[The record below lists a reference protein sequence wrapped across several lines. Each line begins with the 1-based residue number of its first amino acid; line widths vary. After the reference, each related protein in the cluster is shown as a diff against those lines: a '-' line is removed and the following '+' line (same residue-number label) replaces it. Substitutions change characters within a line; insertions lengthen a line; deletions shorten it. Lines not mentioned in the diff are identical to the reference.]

1 MGQVWLYRLNLPPR
15 EKNIFPSSS
24 YKDTWPMPRYRYGS
38 TCKDN
43 PTICKIW
50 LKSKFLVYGDYF
62 DTLMERVSHLF
73 RSGRYASEVGLF
85 VEFEY

>member
-38 TCKDN
+38 TC
-43 PTICKIW
+43 TEIQY
-50 LKSKFLVYGDYF
+50 KS
-62 DTLMERVSHLF
+62 
-73 RSGRYASEVGLF
+73 
-85 VEFEY
+85 

>member
-38 TCKDN
+38 TCISLFISNSLSICYQFLEFTLK
-43 PTICKIW
+43 TISI
-50 LKSKFLVYGDYF
+50 SRIRY
-62 DTLMERVSHLF
+62 LF
-73 RSGRYASEVGLF
+73 RENTINSLLDSRWHY
-85 VEFEY
+85 